1 MYIIAKLDGTLIQKS
16 NQEVDDEELQ
26 VFKNR
31 FETSLNVPLL
41 ATKDEII
48 VNNSEQFKFFDVEI
62 VNNQIVNVIEKVNP
76 IVEINL
82 TPSVEDRI
90 SALEE
95 AVNFALG
102 L

>member
-26 VFKNR
+26 VIKNR

-48 VNNSEQFKFFDVEI
+48 VNNSEQFEFFDVEI